1 MNSFSSASQMC
12 EPFPRTINGGSPP
25 TEPNART
32 GEFTPP
38 GIRPSARCCKRRD
51 CSTFREVVDGIEAP
65 REKMSTNETDYYT
78 SAGAKQI
85 NQIFTISPS
94 FCNTVRVTWSHQ
106 PALLTGRVRGTASG
120 APGCPYLF
128 LFSPLTN
135 FTFPPCFVGVHRSG
149 RHKRRQ
155 YQRAKRQLRL
165 YGVGKPWLRC

>member
-38 GIRPSARCCKRRD
+38 GMRPSARCCKRRD

-106 PALLTGRVRGTASG
+106 LALLTGRVRGTASG
-120 APGCPYLF
+120 APGCTYF
-128 LFSPLTN
+128 ISPERPGYNKTPGTGNAARPVTL
-135 FTFPPCFVGVHRSG
+135 
-149 RHKRRQ
+149 
-155 YQRAKRQLRL
+155 L
-165 YGVGKPWLRC
+165 